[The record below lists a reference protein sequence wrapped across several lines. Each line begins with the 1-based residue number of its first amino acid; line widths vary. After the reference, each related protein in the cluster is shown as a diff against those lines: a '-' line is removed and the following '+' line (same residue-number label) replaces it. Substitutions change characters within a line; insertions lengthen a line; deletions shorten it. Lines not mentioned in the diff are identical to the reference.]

1 MKTKLGPFLPVL
13 AILLAALAVAGP
25 AAARGKPDYKAYG
38 SCADGKP
45 FKASRHCR
53 YDGGRHFRATFVFES
68 NVGKRA
74 LKACFR
80 VYGAKPLGG
89 GHACGKLG
97 PLAYKAYPFKI
108 DGVRQ
113 RFSVKVTWF
122 VKEPGEDDFSP
133 VASSFMKVKP

>member
-1 MKTKLGPFLPVL
+1 MKIKLGLFLPVL
-13 AILLAALAVAGP
+13 AILSLALASAGP
-25 AAARGKPDYKAYG
+25 AAARAKPDYKAYG

-45 FKASRHCR
+45 FKASRQCR
-53 YDGGRHFRATFVFES
+53 YDGGRHFRATFVFKS
-68 NVGKRA
+68 NVGKQP

-80 VYGAKPLGG
+80 AYGPKPVGG

-97 PLAYKAYPFKI
+97 ARAYKAYPFKI

-122 VKEPGEDDFSP
+122 VKKKPGAGFSP

>member
-1 MKTKLGPFLPVL
+1 KIKLGHFLPVL
-13 AILLAALAVAGP
+13 AILALALVGASP
-25 AAARGKPDYKAYG
+25 AAAARGKPDYKAYG

-53 YDGGRHFRATFVFES
+53 YDRARLFRATFVFKS
-68 NVGKRA
+68 NVGKRP

-80 VYGAKPLGG
+80 VYGPKPLGG
-89 GHACGKLG
+89 GHACAKLG

-108 DGVRQ
+108 AGVRQ

-122 VKEPGEDDFSP
+122 VKAKGDGFSP
-133 VASSFMKVKP
+133 VVSSFMKVRP

>member
-1 MKTKLGPFLPVL
+1 MKIKLGTFVPLL
-13 AILLAALAVAGP
+13 AILALALAPANP
-25 AAARGKPDYKAYG
+25 AAAGSKPDYEAYG
-38 SCADGKP
+38 SCANGKP
-45 FKASRHCR
+45 FKASRNCR
-53 YDGGRHFRATFVFES
+53 YDGGNHFRATFVFRS
-68 NVGKRA
+68 NVGKRP

-80 VYGAKPLGG
+80 AYGRKPVGG

-97 PLAYKAYPFKI
+97 PLAYKAYAFKI

-122 VKEPGEDDFSP
+122 VKKKKGAGFSP

>member
-1 MKTKLGPFLPVL
+1 MS
-13 AILLAALAVAGP
+13 AGP
-25 AAARGKPDYKAYG
+25 AAAARGKPDYKAYA

-53 YDGGRHFRATFVFES
+53 YDGARHFRATFVFES
-68 NVGKRA
+68 NVGKRP

-80 VYGAKPLGG
+80 IYGPYPLGG

-122 VKEPGEDDFSP
+122 VKKQKGAGFSP